1 VLTPEHLA
9 VIRNAPI
16 LALLRLLG
24 VKVVFRLAMAP
35 ERGRVQQRLW
45 QYVLPPFVTQFVPN
59 SRFSYAR
66 LIERGVPESK
76 ITLIRNA
83 LARRYVS
90 PESDADVVQLAAS
103 RPTILAV
110 GQILPFKGTHL
121 FVDAVLQLRREGFD
135 VQGIVL
141 GSLPTWPSDLVEY
154 AARLRQRAADE
165 GATDR
170 LHFAGVRE
178 NIPEI
183 MKASFL
189 LATPI
194 LGDEAF
200 GNVALEARSVGL
212 PVVTFARGGLTEL
225 VEHGRTG
232 YVCETSDLEGLVQ
245 GLRHYLADPAA
256 RAAASANSL
265 AVSSA
270 PDNDCSAQEF
280 ERRWWDIFKPTA
292 APVAVTIEKDLVT
305 Q

>member
-1 VLTPEHLA
+1 
-9 VIRNAPI
+9 
-16 LALLRLLG
+16 
-24 VKVVFRLAMAP
+24 M
-35 ERGRVQQRLW
+35 
-45 QYVLPPFVTQFVPN
+45 
-59 SRFSYAR
+59 
-66 LIERGVPESK
+66 
-76 ITLIRNA
+76 
-83 LARRYVS
+83 S
-90 PESDADVVQLAAS
+90 PASDADVVQLAAS

-121 FVDAVLQLRREGFD
+121 FVDALLQLRREGVD

-141 GSLPTWPSDLVEY
+141 GSLPTWPSDLVEC
-154 AARLRQRAADE
+154 AATLRQRAVDE

-170 LHFAGVRE
+170 LHFVGVRE

-183 MKASFL
+183 MKASYL

-232 YVCETSDLEGLVQ
+232 YVCETSDLAGLLQ
-245 GLRHYLADPAA
+245 GLRHYLGDPAA
-256 RAAASANSL
+256 RAAASVNSL

-270 PDNDCSAQEF
+270 PDNDCSEQEF

-292 APVAVTIEKDLVT
+292 APVAVTIEEDLVT